1 MGEAVATP
9 PPTAGPPRGPGAGSV
24 GCACPRLCHPAAA
37 GGACGLPALQTHPTG
52 ATGARAPK
60 DSPSLSSLSWI
71 EACPGTARRDVM
83 GHLFCQLWRAASFLR
98 SHLPFPGP
106 AGIPDESPHRP
117 LDLSNLS
124 PQSLAP
130 FHLFTSAPGTRIP
143 EGSLAEVVTAP
154 GLSVSAT
161 SPSRVTPC
169 FPAMSV
175 LLWAQDP
182 ARALSHPAP
191 GALRRSQRRRG
202 HCPPQSRPF
211 SSPVDTHAPAVV
223 RSYFGGNHK
232 SVWEAD

>member
-1 MGEAVATP
+1 M
-9 PPTAGPPRGPGAGSV
+9 
-24 GCACPRLCHPAAA
+24 GCACPQLCHPAAA

-130 FHLFTSAPGTRIP
+130 FHLFCPWHSHPGGISCRGGDRAWTLGISDLPFPRHPLFPRHVGAALGTGPRARPLPPSAGRSSAIA
-143 EGSLAEVVTAP
+143 EEARSLSSAVQALQ
-154 GLSVSAT
+154 LSSGHPRTCRCAQ
-161 SPSRVTPC
+161 
-169 FPAMSV
+169 
-175 LLWAQDP
+175 LLWWE
-182 ARALSHPAP
+182 SE
-191 GALRRSQRRRG
+191 
-202 HCPPQSRPF
+202 
-211 SSPVDTHAPAVV
+211 V
-223 RSYFGGNHK
+223 RLGG
-232 SVWEAD
+232 